1 MKREDVQLARAAT
14 HERRVGAML
23 AYAQTF
29 LNIGIALAFTPVLV
43 KSLGQS
49 GYGLFSIVGSFAAYL
64 AVMDMGMN
72 DSVVRHLIQHKAKQD
87 ERGAREFLASMM
99 SLYGLLGLVILAIAG
114 LMLGLIPQIFA
125 ARMEQSEV
133 ALLQSMLAVAAVA
146 TALTIALN
154 PVGALVYAR
163 ERFVFLRSLEMTTH
177 IAATVVMYVL
187 LMNGMGALM
196 VVAVSYGSLVIA
208 SGAKWLFAMIV
219 LRESPRYG
227 RFSWQRVRP
236 VIVYSAP
243 IFVAMIV
250 EQIYWKLDN
259 ILVGAF
265 IGVAAV
271 ATYAIGV
278 MFNKYFMSFATAIS
292 RVMIPEIIRR
302 IDAGANAGEL
312 TSLLI
317 RVARSQAIILMLV
330 LTGLVIFG
338 NEFIVLW
345 LGPEYAVSYAVML
358 FALCPYALDL
368 MGNVRNTVLQTKNLY
383 WHRVSIFTAMA
394 LLNIPLTI
402 ALMHLYGVA
411 GAAAST
417 GICIMVGHFL
427 ILQLLQ
433 RRLGIRIG
441 AYYRGLSSGIA
452 PAVLACFLLGWGLQS
467 VLPGGWMPL
476 IGKVT
481 AYTLG
486 YSLVLWHF
494 GLNEQ
499 ERSVARALVQKLTGG
514 SRVP

>member
-1 MKREDVQLARAAT
+1 MKRDDVQLAQAAT

-23 AYAQTF
+23 AYVQTF
-29 LNIGIALAFTPVLV
+29 LNMGIALAFTPVLV

-72 DSVVRHLIQHKAKQD
+72 DSVIRHLIHHKAKHD
-87 ERGAREFLASMM
+87 ELGAREFLASMM
-99 SLYGLLGLVILAIAG
+99 SLYGLVGLAILAIGG
-114 LMLGLIPQIFA
+114 LMIGLMPRIFA
-125 ARMEQSEV
+125 ARMDQGELE
-133 ALLQSMLAVAAVA
+133 LLRSMLAVAAVA

-154 PVGALVYAR
+154 PVGALVYSR
-163 ERFVFLRSLEMTTH
+163 ERFVFLRTLEMVTH
-177 IAATVVMYVL
+177 IVATVVMYVL
-187 LMNGMGALM
+187 LMSGMGALM
-196 VVAVSYGSLVIA
+196 VVAVSYGSLVAA
-208 SGAKWLFAMIV
+208 SGAKWLFATIV
-219 LRESPRYG
+219 LKESPRYG

-236 VIVYSAP
+236 VVVYSAP

-302 IDAGANAGEL
+302 IDAGATAGEL

-345 LGPEYAVSYAVML
+345 LGPEYRISYVVML
-358 FALCPYALDL
+358 LALCPYALDL

-383 WHRVSIFTAMA
+383 WHRVGIFAAMA
-394 LLNIPLTI
+394 LLNIPVTI
-402 ALMHLYGVA
+402 ALMRPYGVA

-433 RRLGIRIG
+433 RKVGIRTG
-441 AYYRGLSSGIA
+441 AYYKGLSSGIA

-467 VLPGGWMPL
+467 VLPGGWMAL
-476 IGKVT
+476 VGKVT
-481 AYTLG
+481 AYTLT

-494 GLNEQ
+494 GLNDR
-499 ERSVARALVQKLTGG
+499 ERAAAGALLQKLTGG
-514 SRVP
+514 RRVA